1 MQWLLG
7 ATSYFRTG
15 AVIEPAPHRPRP
27 SRIVRDLFAGIFSL
41 SLSVS
46 LPRARARE
54 CVRPGS
60 EVRPSEQARALG
72 SLARS
77 LARSRA
83 RALGRTDL
91 VGLVRSLARSLKPC
105 LHAVKTLLCSVGSIG
120 SVRASAQCVRLCV
133 QASAPKHKSAHAQWC
148 KPFSLGD
155 KFAPSLLSRGL
166 KSAID
171 DYASPPELPAP
182 RFQVQVHKPAFT
194 RDCKLALELDVT
206 HLRFAFST
214 APCVCGRFI
223 TNRSARASKDHHCIF
238 GLQTSSHSPGPG
250 VGR

>member
-1 MQWLLG
+1 MLSSSQRRIALG
-7 ATSYFRTG
+7 HLASFEICLQ
-15 AVIEPAPHRPRP
+15 A
-27 SRIVRDLFAGIFSL
+27 SSLCLSL
-41 SLSVS
+41 SLS
-46 LPRARARE
+46 LARARASA
-54 CVRPGS
+54 CAQG
-60 EVRPSEQARALG
+60 PSERAARASARAGLAR
-72 SLARS
+72 SRARS
-77 LARSRA
+77 LARSLA

-171 DYASPPELPAP
+171 DYASPPS
-182 RFQVQVHKPAFT
+182 FQHPAF
-194 RDCKLALELDVT
+194 RCKCTNQLSHVTASSRWSLMSPTCVLPSVQRRVCVGGLLQTDPQERAKTTTASPCAPTKDV
-206 HLRFAFST
+206 
-214 APCVCGRFI
+214 VCG
-223 TNRSARASKDHHCIF
+223 S
-238 GLQTSSHSPGPG
+238 
-250 VGR
+250 VM